1 MRRIA
6 VATSA
11 LATPAAALAQSVSG
25 LDCSKAVATVELNA
39 CAERDFA
46 KADREL
52 NEVYRAALVR
62 VDRDAAN
69 DMVRREWRAAL
80 QDAQR
85 KWLAYRDAD
94 CKGPVAYRW
103 QGGTGAALAVQVC
116 LLEKTVART
125 GELRHSGSD

>member
-6 VATSA
+6 VATLA

-69 DMVRREWRAAL
+69 NTVRREWRAAL

-85 KWLAYRDAD
+85 KWLAYRESDARARSPIA
-94 CKGPVAYRW
+94 GR
-103 QGGTGAALAVQVC
+103 AARAQRSPSRSALWRRQWRGRA
-116 LLEKTVART
+116 
-125 GELRHSGSD
+125 S